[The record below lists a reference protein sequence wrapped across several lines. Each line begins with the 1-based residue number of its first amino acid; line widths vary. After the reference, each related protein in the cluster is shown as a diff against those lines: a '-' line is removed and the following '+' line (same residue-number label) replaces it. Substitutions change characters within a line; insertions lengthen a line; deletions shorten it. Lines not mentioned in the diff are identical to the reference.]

1 MSFDSFMRDKVTLI
15 KKDGNR
21 SENIQASVQSGK
33 IYTNDPAIK
42 IEDGDV
48 FERTLPNGIV
58 EHYTILDAGYRQGM
72 GGIPSHYQSVVRK
85 QTKIDLSTQ
94 PSKIV
99 YYLIGPNARVN
110 IQSIDSSTNLVEVEP
125 TELFGRI
132 REAIDQSV
140 QDGELLKKL
149 QEKVTELEKAP
160 QGTTGFK
167 ARYQEFMA
175 LAANHMTLLAPFI
188 PALSQMLR

>member
-1 MSFDSFMRDKVTLI
+1 MSFDSLMRDNVTLI

-21 SENIQASVQSGK
+21 FENIRACVQSDK
-33 IYTNDPAIK
+33 IFTNDPAIP

-58 EHYTILDAGYRQGM
+58 ERYTILDAGFMQST
-72 GGIPSHYQSVVRK
+72 GGIKSHYQSVVRK
-85 QTKIDLSTQ
+85 QTKIDPLAQ
-94 PSKIV
+94 PSQIV
-99 YYLIGPNARVN
+99 YNLIGPNARVN
-110 IQSIDSSTNLVEVEP
+110 IQSVDSSANLVGVEP
-125 TELFGRI
+125 AELFDRI
-132 REAIDQSV
+132 HEAIGQSV

-149 QEKVTELEKAP
+149 QEKVTELEKA
-160 QGTTGFK
+160 QGTTGFI
-167 ARYQEFMA
+167 ARYQEFMV

>member
-1 MSFDSFMRDKVTLI
+1 MSFDSLMRDNVTLI

-21 SENIQASVQSGK
+21 FENIRACVQSDK
-33 IYTNDPAIK
+33 IFTNDPAIP

-58 EHYTILDAGYRQGM
+58 EPYTILDAGFRQGTR
-72 GGIPSHYQSVVRK
+72 GIEPHYQSVVRK
-85 QTKIDLSTQ
+85 QTKVDPPAQ
-94 PSKIV
+94 PSQIV
-99 YYLIGPNARVN
+99 YNLIGPNARVN
-110 IQSIDSSTNLVEVEP
+110 IQSVDSSANLVEVEP

-132 REAIDQSV
+132 REAIGKSV
-140 QDGELLKKL
+140 QDGEMLKKL
-149 QEKVTELEKAP
+149 QEKVTELEKA
-160 QGTTGFK
+160 QGTTGFM
-167 ARYQEFMA
+167 ARYQEFIA

>member
-1 MSFDSFMRDKVTLI
+1 MSFDSLMRDKVTLI

-21 SENIQASVQSGK
+21 FENIQASVQRDK
-33 IYTNDPAIK
+33 IFTNDPAIP

-58 EHYTILDAGYRQGM
+58 EHYTILDAGFMQGT
-72 GGIPSHYQSVVRK
+72 GGIKSHYQSVVRK
-85 QTKIDLSTQ
+85 QTKIDPLAQ
-94 PSKIV
+94 PSQII
-99 YYLIGPNARVN
+99 YNLIGPNARVN
-110 IQSIDSSTNLVEVEP
+110 IQSIDSSANLVEVEP
-125 TELFGRI
+125 AELFGRI
-132 REAIDQSV
+132 REAIGQSV
-140 QDGELLKKL
+140 QDGKLLKKL
-149 QEKVTELEKAP
+149 QEKVTELEKA
-160 QGTTGFK
+160 QGTTGFM